1 MTAPNIAI
9 GARATLT
16 KRDGGTFDAKG
27 KSAVVLTM
35 VALEGQAERR
45 RLARLLWPDSAPQQA
60 LNNLRTLVHRLN
72 QRFGGEL
79 LVGAEH
85 LGIDSAQAGLVL
97 HDTEALL
104 AALAASGPQ
113 GCELLA
119 QAGLEVDPPE
129 ALREWL
135 DAARQRLRR
144 QQLARL
150 SEAQSAAL
158 ARSETATAIALA
170 RACVQL
176 EPLYEQGHRQLMDT
190 LARCGD
196 RAAALVAYEDCK
208 QQLLEH
214 LGVLPDVQ
222 TRTVQLRI
230 LQGQAHAPSAP
241 ESVAAGLTPLGGAA
255 RYPLVEREAVLAEVQ
270 AALAQ
275 GMHVALQGEAGV
287 GKTRLLRHLAENR
300 EVEQVVIR
308 PGARDEPYAAVAQLL
323 QEVQPRRAARIAVAE
338 QVELAR
344 LAPLAFPEVQ
354 PSQASL
360 SASRLHA
367 ALRHWVSRLGDAGVQ
382 RLVLDDLHYAD
393 AASQAAF
400 GALLVPTESD
410 AQAPPTLLLA
420 HRSGEIDPTLAEALV
435 AAQVRKRACC
445 VTLPRLS
452 LDGVKA
458 LLQAM
463 HAEHSQTQATRLL
476 QRTGGN
482 PLFVIELARHV
493 LETAEQAGSGP
504 AGANLYALLRSR
516 LAGCSAAAQQL
527 ASVAGV
533 AAEDF
538 SVELAASVSGQS
550 PLALMPAWSELQQ
563 RGLFAD
569 HGLAHDLVRDAAL
582 GALPTAI
589 GRTLHR
595 QVAMYLEGHGLK
607 GTRVLRH
614 WLAAEDFDRAL
625 AQAVHQLHAAT
636 AVGLHTAQLE
646 VELLALM
653 ARLSDAALLGNL
665 WLSAEVDGSDSNEFI
680 MDEHWPGLQKLVER
694 VERLVRVEA
703 VEDWLAF
710 ERARLTY
717 FRDRLEAKAYAEL
730 CAAADRM
737 RDQGVERTRTEVFL
751 AYAAHGLNDETRTHA
766 MRAKA
771 AASGLAAQFDK
782 ARLFGSVEALLAT
795 CSDIQ
800 ALLRNKMSAMRAAR
814 RRHDLGAAE
823 LARLQIAMHCM
834 NGDLPSSAYR
844 YFRLDSRALLL
855 DAGAQHQSSDSVTFG
870 FLALN
875 VGRFTQAL
883 QFLESVTAGADLAA
897 RNRYCTLVWIRLG
910 QWARAKSL
918 LQDVNLKADENDLNN
933 LRAEFIARPQ
943 IDRHDGV
950 DPLPAMRQV
959 LARSLELGVDGLRRR
974 FLEWDIASLTT
985 DAHERVVIGTR
996 LVDDLRKVGASRG
1009 RTVRILL
1016 DVAEAHA
1023 QAGSAGCRALAREA
1037 ARDFRRG
1044 RGSISSYLPESLV
1057 RCAKLLEE
1065 SDPSEAAAL
1074 IHVARRWV
1082 HQALPHVP
1090 EFARQ
1095 SFMTEVPVNRRLL
1108 GDTA

>member
-1 MTAPNIAI
+1 MTHATIAV
-9 GARATLT
+9 GSRVRAQRL
-16 KRDGGTFDAKG
+16 DSSTFVVTG
-27 KSAVVLTM
+27 KAAVVLAM
-35 VALEGQAERR
+35 VVLEGQAERR
-45 RLARLLWPDSAPQQA
+45 RLARVLWPDTRESQGR
-60 LNNLRTLVHRLN
+60 NNLRTLVHRLN

-79 LVGAEH
+79 LTGAEH
-85 LGIDSAQAGLVL
+85 LHIDSSQAHAVL
-97 HDTEALL
+97 HDTEELL
-104 AALAASGPQ
+104 AALDSG
-113 GCELLA
+113 GAERCALLA
-119 QAGLEVDPPE
+119 DAGLEADPSE
-129 ALREWL
+129 ALKEWL

-158 ARSETATAIALA
+158 ARSDNATAIALA
-170 RACVQL
+170 RACVRL
-176 EPLYEQGHRQLMDT
+176 EPLNEQGHRQLMDT

-196 RAAALVAYEDCK
+196 RAAALTAYEDCK

-214 LGVLPDVQ
+214 LGVMPDVQ

-230 LQGQAHAPSAP
+230 LQGQARTPSTP
-241 ESVAAGLTPLGGAA
+241 EPVASGLTPLGGAA
-255 RYPLVEREAVLAEVQ
+255 RYPLVEREAVLAAVQ

-275 GMHVALQGEAGV
+275 GVHVALQGEAGV
-287 GKTRLLRHLAENR
+287 GKTRLLRALVEQGAA
-300 EVEQVVIR
+300 EQVVIR

-323 QEVQPRRAARIAVAE
+323 QEVQPRRAVRTGVAE

-344 LAPLAFPEVQ
+344 LAPMAFPDVQ

-367 ALRHWVSRLGDAGVQ
+367 ALRHWVSRLGEAGVQ

-400 GALLVPTESD
+400 GALLVPPESD
-410 AQAPPTLLLA
+410 AQAPPTLLMA
-420 HRSGEIDPTLAEALV
+420 HRSGEIDLTLAEALV
-435 AAQVRKRACC
+435 AAQVRQRACC
-445 VTLPRLS
+445 ITLPRLS
-452 LDGVKA
+452 LDGVQA

-463 HAEHSQTQATRLL
+463 QAEHSQTQATRLL

-482 PLFVIELARHV
+482 PLFVIELARHA
-493 LETAEQAGSGP
+493 LEQAEQAGSGP

-516 LAGCSAAAQQL
+516 LAGCSAPAQQL

-538 SVELAASVSGQS
+538 SVELAAAVSGQS

-582 GALPTAI
+582 GALPAAI

-614 WLAAEDFDRAL
+614 WLAAQDFDRAL
-625 AQAVHQLHAAT
+625 AQAVHQLHATT
-636 AVGLHTAQLE
+636 AVGLHTAPLE

-653 ARLSDAALLGNL
+653 ARLSDAALLDNL

-694 VERLVRVEA
+694 VEQLVHVEA
-703 VEDWLAF
+703 VADWLAF

-737 RDQGVERTRTEVFL
+737 SHHGVERARTEVFL

-771 AASGLAAQFDK
+771 AASGLAAQFDN
-782 ARLFGSVEALLAT
+782 ARLLGSVEALLAT

-823 LARLQIAMHCM
+823 LARFQMAMHCM
-834 NGDLPSSAYR
+834 NWDLPSSAYR

-855 DAGAQHQSSDSVTFG
+855 GAGALHQSSESLTFG

-897 RNRYCTLVWIRLG
+897 RNLYSTLVWVRLG

-943 IDRHDGV
+943 IDKHEGV
-950 DPLPAMRQV
+950 DPLPAMRRV

-985 DAHERVVIGTR
+985 DAHERIVIGTR
-996 LVDDLRKVGASRG
+996 LVDDLRKIGASRG
-1009 RTVRILL
+1009 RIVRILL

-1044 RGSISSYLPESLV
+1044 RGSIASYLPESLV

-1090 EFARQ
+1090 EFARR

-1108 GDTA
+1108 GETA